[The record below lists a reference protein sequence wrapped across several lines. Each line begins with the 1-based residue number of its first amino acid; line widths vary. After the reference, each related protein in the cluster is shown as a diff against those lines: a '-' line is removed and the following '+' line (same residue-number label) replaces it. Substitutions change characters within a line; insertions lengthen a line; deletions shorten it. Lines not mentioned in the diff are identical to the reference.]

1 MLPYSQY
8 YMNSRIDLTQVP
20 SLSYESSFSIQ
31 SFLGPGV
38 QPPEEVLPNL
48 PGFGLSSVLVGD
60 LEAFKHYLFYCS
72 GI

>member
-1 MLPYSQY
+1 M
-8 YMNSRIDLTQVP
+8 

-60 LEAFKHYLFYCS
+60 LEVFV
-72 GI
+72 G